1 MDKYKEIVFIFDI
14 YTIII
19 MRNELK
25 ITNNIIFYKM
35 VYFKNK
41 VFYKY
46 EMNKKLKSSTIY

>member
-1 MDKYKEIVFIFDI
+1 
-14 YTIII
+14 